1 MRGPLLV
8 LLIALSL
15 GGGTAV
21 SQADGPPTNNDERP
35 KIGLA
40 LSGGG
45 ARGAAHIGV
54 LKVLEEYRVPIDYI
68 AGTSMGAIIGG
79 LYASGMTADELESA
93 ITQIDWADVFT
104 DYIPR
109 KERTFRRKRD
119 DDYYLVKS
127 KPGISGFKLK
137 FPPGVLDAWKIDLL
151 LKRYTLPAVTIRDF
165 EQLTHPY
172 NAIAADL
179 VTGEA
184 VILDYG
190 DLALA
195 MRASM
200 SIPVAFAPREIDG
213 VLLVDGGI
221 SQNLP
226 VNAVRRMGAD
236 IVIAVDIGS
245 PLQEREQLES
255 VLSVTNQLIT
265 IMTRRNT
272 DRQISTL
279 TDNDIFIK
287 PDLGDI
293 KTASFERAGEA
304 VPAGVAAAKIV
315 GNLLEKLSIPEK
327 DYRAYTSKRKGEPAP
342 PVIDEV
348 RIVNQSRLSDGVIAA
363 YINVAT
369 GEPLDVDRLERDL
382 YRLYG
387 LQLFELVYYDITDE
401 AGRTVLTVTA
411 RERSWGPNYLQFG
424 FLIFEDYEG
433 PNFNI
438 SVAYTRTAIN
448 RLNGEWRTNL
458 QLGQEP
464 ALFTEIYQPLD
475 HSLRYFLHARALVG
489 EWAWNVFDSE
499 GNKLS
504 ELGVFGYGGELSG
517 GRELGTWGQLR
528 AGLIRSA
535 GTINVQVGDPNIPDR
550 DYSTGEAYLQLWV
563 DELDNIAF
571 PRFGWALRTRVT
583 AGLEALGSDAEFEQ
597 GLVEGWYPHT
607 WGRYTALAGGRF
619 YSTRDSDAPVQSL
632 FRLGGFSRLSG
643 YEYNELVGQHSAL
656 LYGMLFR
663 RMGSSSL
670 IPVYAG
676 LTAEYGK
683 VFPDKSEIR
692 FDNMI
697 AAGSVYLGLD
707 TIIGPIYLA
716 YGFAEAGRRNFYLF
730 LGQPPRYRQVGF
742 LN

>member
-1 MRGPLLV
+1 
-8 LLIALSL
+8 LIALSL
-15 GGGTAV
+15 GGGTAA
-21 SQADGPPTNNDERP
+21 SQADSPPANNDNRP

-54 LKVLEEYRVPIDYI
+54 LKVLEEHRVPIDYI

-79 LYASGMTADELESA
+79 LYATGMTADELESQ
-93 ITQIDWADVFT
+93 ITHIDWADIFT

-221 SQNLP
+221 TQNLP

-272 DRQISTL
+272 DRQIDTL
-279 TDNDIFIK
+279 TDSDVFIK
-287 PDLGDI
+287 PGLGDI

-304 VPAGVAAAKIV
+304 VPAGVAAAELV
-315 GNLLEKLSIPEK
+315 GDLLDKLSIPEK

-348 RIVNQSRLSDGVIAA
+348 RIVNQSRLSDGVVAA
-363 YINVAT
+363 YIHVAT

-401 AGRTVLTVTA
+401 GGRTILTVTA

-424 FLIFEDYEG
+424 ILVFEDYEG

-438 SVAYTRTAIN
+438 SIAYTRTAIN
-448 RLNGEWRTNL
+448 RLNGEWRTNI

-464 ALFTEIYQPLD
+464 ALFTEVYQPLD
-475 HSLRYFLHARALVG
+475 HSLRYFLHARALIG

-535 GTINVQVGDPNIPDR
+535 GTIKVQVGDPDIPDY
-550 DYSTGEAYLQLWV
+550 DYNTGEAYLQLWV

-571 PRFGWALRTRVT
+571 PRSGGALRTRVT
-583 AGLEALGSDAEFEQ
+583 AGLEDLGSDADFEQ
-597 GLVEGWYPHT
+597 GLVEGSYPRT

-619 YSTRDSDAPVQSL
+619 YTTRDSDAPVQSL
-632 FRLGGFSRLSG
+632 FRLGGFTRLSG
-643 YEYNELVGQHSAL
+643 YEHNELVGQHSGL
-656 LYGMLFR
+656 LYGMFFR

-670 IPVYAG
+670 IPIYAG
-676 LTAEYGK
+676 LTAEYGN
-683 VFPDKSEIR
+683 VFPDKKEIR
-692 FDNMI
+692 FDNMV
-697 AAGSVYLGLD
+697 AAGSVFLGLD
-707 TIIGPIYLA
+707 TFVGPIYLA

>member
-1 MRGPLLV
+1 
-8 LLIALSL
+8 
-15 GGGTAV
+15 
-21 SQADGPPTNNDERP
+21 
-35 KIGLA
+35 
-40 LSGGG
+40 
-45 ARGAAHIGV
+45 
-54 LKVLEEYRVPIDYI
+54 
-68 AGTSMGAIIGG
+68 
-79 LYASGMTADELESA
+79 
-93 ITQIDWADVFT
+93 
-104 DYIPR
+104 
-109 KERTFRRKRD
+109 
-119 DDYYLVKS
+119 
-127 KPGISGFKLK
+127 
-137 FPPGVLDAWKIDLL
+137 
-151 LKRYTLPAVTIRDF
+151 
-165 EQLTHPY
+165 
-172 NAIAADL
+172 
-179 VTGEA
+179 
-184 VILDYG
+184 
-190 DLALA
+190 
-195 MRASM
+195 
-200 SIPVAFAPREIDG
+200 
-213 VLLVDGGI
+213 
-221 SQNLP
+221 
-226 VNAVRRMGAD
+226 
-236 IVIAVDIGS
+236 
-245 PLQEREQLES
+245 
-255 VLSVTNQLIT
+255 
-265 IMTRRNT
+265 
-272 DRQISTL
+272 
-279 TDNDIFIK
+279 
-287 PDLGDI
+287 
-293 KTASFERAGEA
+293 
-304 VPAGVAAAKIV
+304 
-315 GNLLEKLSIPEK
+315 
-327 DYRAYTSKRKGEPAP
+327 
-342 PVIDEV
+342 V